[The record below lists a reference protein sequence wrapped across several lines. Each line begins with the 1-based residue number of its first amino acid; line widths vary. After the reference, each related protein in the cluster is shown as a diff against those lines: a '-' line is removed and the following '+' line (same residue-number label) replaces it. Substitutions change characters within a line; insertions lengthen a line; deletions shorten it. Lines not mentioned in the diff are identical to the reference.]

1 MSRTSGYRQPP
12 SVRQLRVLVRHVESL
27 KQDRQRER
35 NRRETSIQAAD
46 APVLKRVLET
56 GQLRVGMTG
65 NQPPMNV
72 KSRTGAFIG
81 LDVDLANML
90 ADAMNVKLTMVPKPF
105 PQLLAALKAGEVD
118 MVMSNMSITPQRT
131 VDTTFIGPYMMSG
144 KSILTKST
152 NLAAVSTP
160 EEINKAEFKIAVL
173 ENSTSQQFVEK
184 NLANTSLVKTQNYDE
199 AIDMVLNNKVDLMVA
214 DMTICILA
222 VMRHPDS
229 ALATLKAP
237 MTLEPVGIAIS
248 SGDAQFANLLTNY
261 LTMFKG
267 TGILDILHKKWLEDD
282 AWLSSIP

>member
-1 MSRTSGYRQPP
+1 MKKKIIITFF
-12 SVRQLRVLVRHVESL
+12 LALVFTGLV
-27 KQDRQRER
+27 
-35 NRRETSIQAAD
+35 TSIQAAD
-46 APVLKRVLET
+46 APVLKRILES

-72 KSRTGAFIG
+72 KSRTGTFIG

-118 MVMSNMSITPQRT
+118 MVMSNMSITAQRT
-131 VDTTFIGPYMMSG
+131 VEVTFIGPYMMSG

-160 EEINKAEFKIAVL
+160 SEINKAEFRIAVL

-184 NLANTSLVKTQNYDE
+184 NLGETTLVKIQDYDE
-199 AIDMVLNNKVDLMVA
+199 GVDMVLNNKVDLMVA
-214 DMTICILA
+214 DMTICVLA
-222 VMRHPDS
+222 VMRHPES
-229 ALATLKAP
+229 ALATLNAP
-237 MTLEPVGIAIS
+237 LNLEPVGIAIA
-248 SGDAQFANLLTNY
+248 SGDTQFANLLTNY

-267 TGILDILHKKWLEDD
+267 TGLLDLLRKKWLEDN
-282 AWLSSIP
+282 AWLSAIP

>member
-1 MSRTSGYRQPP
+1 MFMNKKIIITVFLALAFTG
-12 SVRQLRVLVRHVESL
+12 LA
-27 KQDRQRER
+27 
-35 NRRETSIQAAD
+35 TSIQAAD
-46 APVLKRVLET
+46 APVLKRILES

-72 KSRTGAFIG
+72 RSRTGTFIG
-81 LDVDLANML
+81 LDVDLANVL
-90 ADAMNVKLTMVPKPF
+90 ADAMHVKLTMVPKPF

-118 MVMSNMSITPQRT
+118 MVMSNMSITAQRT
-131 VDTTFIGPYMMSG
+131 VDVTFIGPYMLSG

-160 EEINKAEFKIAVL
+160 SELNKAEFKIAVL

-184 NLANTSLVKTQNYDE
+184 TLAETTLIKIQDYEEGVDL
-199 AIDMVLNNKVDLMVA
+199 VLNNKVDLMVA

-229 ALATLKAP
+229 ALTTLNAP
-237 MTLEPVGIAIS
+237 LALEPVGIAIS
-248 SGDAQFANLLTNY
+248 SEDAQFANLLGNY

-267 TGILDILHKKWLEDD
+267 TGVLDSLRKKWLEDD
-282 AWLSSIP
+282 AWLSSLP

>member
-1 MSRTSGYRQPP
+1 MFIKKKIILTFFLALVFTGLGTST
-12 SVRQLRVLVRHVESL
+12 H
-27 KQDRQRER
+27 
-35 NRRETSIQAAD
+35 AAD
-46 APVLKRVLET
+46 APVLKRVLES

-72 KSRTGAFIG
+72 RSRTGTFIG

-90 ADAMNVKLTMVPKPF
+90 ADAMNVKLTMVPMPF

-131 VDTTFIGPYMMSG
+131 IDATFIGPYMMSG

-184 NLANTSLVKTQNYDE
+184 NLANTTLVKTQNYDE

-214 DMTICILA
+214 DMTTCILA

-229 ALATLKAP
+229 ALTTLKAP

-248 SGDAQFANLLTNY
+248 SGDTQFANLLSNY